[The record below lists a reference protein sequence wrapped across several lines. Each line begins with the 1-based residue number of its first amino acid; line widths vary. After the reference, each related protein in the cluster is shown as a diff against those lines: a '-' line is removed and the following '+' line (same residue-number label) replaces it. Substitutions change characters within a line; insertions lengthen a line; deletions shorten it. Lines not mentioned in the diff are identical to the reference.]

1 MAPTLKIAPGVCD
14 LIQTRLPDGV
24 QLSVAVG
31 SVQLTAAVH
40 DPAPAVRVMLAGQPL
55 ITGIWVSFT
64 VTVNEQVA
72 VLLAAS
78 VTVS

>member
-1 MAPTLKIAPGVCD
+1 MVPGVCD
-14 LIQTRLPDGV
+14 LFHTKLPDGV

-31 SVQLTAAVH
+31 SVQLTAAEH

-55 ITGIWVSFT
+55 ITGACVSFT

-78 VTVS
+78 VTVN